1 MEVLINNELDGE
13 DPSGYEELITKA
25 FEAAALLEGLD
36 GALEVSV
43 TFVDDSVI
51 QGLNRD
57 YRGIDAPTDVLS
69 FPQDDGDGFGV
80 CLDLPRIL
88 GDIVLSLERAGQQA
102 VEYGHSVEREVLY
115 LSVHGFLHLLG
126 YDHKSSQEQALMRE
140 KEEKVLGEL
149 DLGRD

>member
-1 MEVLINNELDGE
+1 MEVLINNELEGE
-13 DPSGYEELITKA
+13 DLSRYEGLITTG
-25 FEAAALLEGLD
+25 FEVAARLEGLER
-36 GALEVSV
+36 AMEVSV

-69 FPQDDGDGFGV
+69 FPQDDWPG
-80 CLDLPRIL
+80 LPRIL
-88 GDIVLSLERAGQQA
+88 GDIVVSLERAREQA

-115 LSVHGFLHLLG
+115 LTIHGFLHLLG
-126 YDHKSSQEQALMRE
+126 YDHKGPEEQAVMRE

-149 DLGRD
+149 ELGRD